1 MSRYKKSEECL
12 LRLRYSDCSLIIHEL
27 TISSFLQYVLY
38 SLIFYECRSAE
49 ASKTKLNSSFQVLLA
64 RDGLLVRYGTFPK
77 LWRQFSA
84 YAMTFLHGSV
94 HVLIVGNLGRGQ
106 KKSFLQES

>member
-1 MSRYKKSEECL
+1 MAGLGS
-12 LRLRYSDCSLIIHEL
+12 LRLRYSDCTLIIHEL
-27 TISSFLQYVLY
+27 TFLQYVL
-38 SLIFYECRSAE
+38 LIFYECRSVE
-49 ASKTKLNSSFQVLLA
+49 VSKTKLNSSFQVLQA

-106 KKSFLQES
+106 KKVFSRKVNCVQGMFVCS